1 MLQIGSLQRS
11 GEFQIV
17 VEHES
22 APMLAPS
29 ALGKRDPIP
38 RCELRE
44 LRIEPPTQDF
54 RTLLEVAWDRELF
67 DIPFDPHPALR
78 LHDRTNVVEDD
89 TSDSRRPPYRQH
101 HSEEARRRCR
111 GIWPARSRARSG

>member
-22 APMLAPS
+22 APMLAPG

-67 DIPFDPHPALR
+67 DIPFDSHSALG
-78 LHDRTNVVEDD
+78 LHDRTNVVEEDN
-89 TSDSRRPPYRQH
+89 SDIRRQQYRLH
-101 HSEEARRRCR
+101 SSEE
-111 GIWPARSRARSG
+111 